1 MCNLNWNLDNI
12 YTGVDSADFKKDLA
26 DYEVKLKEMNS
37 WCENNLNEYN
47 TTVTK
52 EYIDR
57 KNLLLEYESLDIY
70 CNLALSVDT
79 SNSDIAKA
87 LDKIE
92 SLNALNSIHEA
103 LFINYLKSYK
113 EDDSL
118 KEHSYFLSCAYKN
131 AKHTLSPQEELIIS
145 KMKTTGSAAWEKQW
159 EQLTSN
165 LDVEID
171 GEVKSLSTVR
181 NYAYSEDGCLRKRGY
196 EAELKAY
203 EKISTAGCFSLNSI
217 KGQVIN
223 EAEMRGYEN
232 PLEMTLEFSGIDK
245 KILDTMLDAI
255 REKSYI
261 FEKYFIKKAELMG
274 YKNGL
279 PFYELFAPIGKSSLS
294 FSVEEAKEIVLNG
307 FKTFS
312 DRLSEYAENAF
323 KNRWIDFM
331 PKKGKVGGAYCSA
344 IHSVGESRIMTNFG
358 NTYNDVITIAHEL
371 GHGYHDS
378 MLVNATPL
386 NSGYPMPIAETAS
399 TFCETIVNSYML
411 DKVDK
416 DTKIFILEN
425 DIQGIA
431 QTIIDIYSRFIFEDN
446 FFKERKKGTLSVEET
461 NSLMLSAQ
469 KQAYGKGLDHNYLH
483 PYMWLC
489 KPHYYDCEFNYY
501 NFPYAF
507 GVMLSRGFYTKFL
520 QDKEKFVPVYNKMLE
535 ATGTNHIKDV
545 AKIAGIDLYDKKFWI
560 SGLES
565 FEEEINQL
573 FEL

>member
-1 MCNLNWNLDNI
+1 MCDLNWNLDNI
-12 YTGVDSADFKKDLA
+12 YTGIDSDSFKKDLA
-26 DYEVKLKEMNS
+26 DYEIELKNMNS
-37 WCENNLNEYN
+37 WCESRLKEYN
-47 TTVTK
+47 TAVTK

-57 KNLLLEYESLDIY
+57 KNVLLKYEKLDIY

-79 SNSDIAKA
+79 SNSDIAKV

-92 SLNALNSIHEA
+92 SLNALNSVHEA
-103 LFINYLKSYK
+103 LFTNYLKAYK
-113 EDDSL
+113 EDADL
-118 KEHSYFLSCAYKN
+118 KEHAYFLSQSYKN
-131 AKHTLSPQEELIIS
+131 ATHTLSPKEELVIS
-145 KMKTTGSAAWEKQW
+145 KMKSTGSTAWEKLW

-171 GEVKSLSTVR
+171 GKAEALSTVR
-181 NYAYSEDGCLRKRGY
+181 NYAYSEDKELRKRAY
-196 EAELKAY
+196 EAELASY
-203 EKISTAGCFSLNSI
+203 EKISTAGCFCLNSI

-245 KILDTMLDAI
+245 KILDTMLEAI
-255 REKSYI
+255 KEKAYI
-261 FEKYFIKKAELMG
+261 FEKYFLKKAEALG

-279 PFYELFAPIGKSSLS
+279 PFYELFAPMGKTDLT
-294 FSVEEAKEIVLNG
+294 FSVEEAKKTVLDSFG
-307 FKTFS
+307 DFS
-312 DRLSEYAENAF
+312 DELKAFAKNAF
-323 KNRWIDFM
+323 DNRWIDFM

-344 IHSVGESRIMTNFG
+344 IHSIGESRIMTNFG

-378 MLVNATPL
+378 RLVNATPL

-399 TFCETIVNSYML
+399 TFCETIVNNYML

-416 DTKIFILEN
+416 DTRIFILEN

-431 QTIIDIYSRFIFEDN
+431 QTIIDIYSRFIFEDS
-446 FFKERKKGTLSVEET
+446 FFKERKNGTLSVDET
-461 NSLMLSAQ
+461 NELMLSAQ

-507 GVMLSRGFYTKFL
+507 GVMLARGFYAKFL

-545 AKIAGIDLYDKKFWI
+545 AKIADIDLYDKKFWI